1 MSLSFVASAVQTG
14 TADGGYEE
22 TPIESRE
29 VEAANRFNE
38 HKPLFEQ
45 LRQNQEA
52 EEAKR
57 EELQREMM
65 RGTCALNEDD
75 VAHLDALDKQR
86 QEKERKLQLRTRDEI
101 AMFRAAR
108 AERDITQLDEDEE
121 DVTND
126 DTEMPKDAVNVVSTT
141 TIPKAPKVVVKKRK
155 LKGASNTKLESSK
168 RTKAEETTGS
178 EQTKQK
184 DQGLSGLLGG
194 YGSSSSD
201 ED

>member
-57 EELQREMM
+57 EELQREIM

-108 AERDITQLDEDEE
+108 AERDITQLAEDEE
-121 DVTND
+121 DVTNN
-126 DTEMPKDAVNVVSTT
+126 DTEKPKDAVNVVSTT
-141 TIPKAPKVVVKKRK
+141 TIPKAPKFVVKKRK
-155 LKGASNTKLESSK
+155 LKGASNAKLESSK